1 MEELKAC
8 TGEEHLFLQV
18 LAPVVL
24 FALLHFASYSLAL
37 LDTLGERRT
46 QRISYNS
53 IFVAYFAWYS
63 KCSKAYTEKTNDPI
77 KLKFSGIRVY
87 YLRIFSENFELISS
101 STFKDIELTKASI
114 LVNTA

>member
-1 MEELKAC
+1 MHSGE
-8 TGEEHLFLQV
+8 TNYRNFTYEEHLIPQV

-53 IFVAYFAWYS
+53 IFVAYFAPS
-63 KCSKAYTEKTNDPI
+63 F
-77 KLKFSGIRVY
+77 LKI
-87 YLRIFSENFELISS
+87 
-101 STFKDIELTKASI
+101 D
-114 LVNTA
+114 